1 MITEDLIRQLPQ
13 PILDKLEGLIRRV
26 KGLLLVRGLC
36 ATLAVALAAIL
47 VIMVIDATLTLYSGT
62 VRWILTLAGLVATLA
77 TAWYYLI
84 RPLSKKLSLTIIA
97 RILETRH
104 PDLQERISS
113 SVELLATPGAAETKG
128 SKALIAKLVESAVT
142 DVGKLDPKI
151 EFRANRASRFAASA
165 GVAIAI
171 LLAAFALW
179 PKITGT
185 LLARAVLPFLN
196 VGNAFADSIQ
206 VNPGSTKVPVGAPV
220 TIDVTTIN
228 PRLQEIEIRRVLP
241 DGTETLERLGQ
252 VPPPAPVDGQPAAAK
267 AFTITFPSVNESF
280 RYRISGGSA
289 VSEYYDVEAVPRPEV
304 TGLKL
309 RYDYPAYTGLAPK
322 ELENADGGILA
333 VAHTLVTL
341 TGELNKPATE
351 AVIHVE
357 KGAQRLAIPATDITG
372 TQAVWK
378 LPLEP
383 GLKGVWRIDLKDE
396 NGFPN
401 LETPGNAIQAV
412 PDADPVVT
420 LMSPEQRKLRL
431 KPTEMLPMRFS
442 VAEDFGLSGIVIM
455 VRKNE
460 EESPIELPQPVPA
473 PGDGEPGI
481 WRGTASLN
489 LASLDLKPEIR
500 RLTVWLRAR
509 DNRPAEYEGPGVG
522 NSDSIIIDLDNG
534 AQSLAEQNVADQKRA
549 LEEALQKTE
558 QALERAKNEARQAE
572 SRVSNDEKVSGET
585 MRNIEQLHENA
596 AKAQETLRETAEKL
610 AATPFAKQA
619 EKMEHIAS
627 EPVAQA
633 RDKADL
639 IPVSDDK
646 TARKEAAKESRDN
659 IETAL
664 ADVREMRKDIQKASE
679 QAKMAAQLNDIA
691 NRQQQLAQAAQ
702 ENAQK
707 EAQDPAAQPAAQP
720 QDQAAQQAAA
730 EQKKAQEEWKQAQR
744 QVQQEV
750 GKLVKEN
757 EAALKELLK
766 SQQIDAKALAAEA
779 RDLAKQQEQLER
791 MTSLAMNENAKEP
804 LAQQLNSQLAK
815 MQEAI
820 AKETQDL
827 RNELNAAQES
837 AGEPLA
843 NAAKETAQAAAE
855 LKKSQDPTQAKAAT
869 SEALAALQNAQKE
882 AAQAAKEAA
891 QQAKEDAGNPNSP
904 SPTADPANPAAQQA
918 KADAANPAAPTADPA
933 AQQAKADTAN
943 PAAPSPTADPANP
956 AAQQAKADAAN
967 PAAPAPTA
975 DPANPAAQQAKADPA
990 MQADPAAPSGEL
1002 ANQPSNAPAPH
1013 PLAEARTQA
1022 RLTDLAERQQLLTQQ
1037 LAAVEAGHLEDALA
1051 QMQAD
1056 ISEQSQTLS
1065 DAAEALQAAT
1075 QASQQANA
1083 QSQAN
1088 QAESQLQRAGTEAN
1102 QASKGLAQAQQ
1113 AEAQA
1118 AQSPTQPGNQNSP
1131 QEQAALNQTKTNQQQ
1146 ARNAMAQAANAL
1158 DAAAQQLGQAA
1169 NGVKNDPQQN
1179 DLPVDANQLAQGA
1192 QQVNEAAS
1200 AQNKAQAAQSAQA
1213 AAQSLQDLA
1222 QAAMEA
1228 LSQPT
1233 DAQGNP
1239 GQIAPNAQNRPDA
1252 NKPKLGNGERNPDL
1266 TGDGIPPEFK
1276 ALGLTAADW
1285 SRLKGTLQAGSAV
1298 EGNAELPA
1306 EYRELVGRYFKV
1318 MAAEAGKNQK

>member
-1 MITEDLIRQLPQ
+1 MITEDLIRQLPK

-26 KGLLLVRGLC
+26 KGLLLVKGLC

-47 VIMVIDATLTLYSGT
+47 AIMVIDATLTLYSGT

-77 TAWYYLI
+77 TAWFYLI

-142 DVGKLDPKI
+142 DVGQLDPKI
-151 EFRANRASRFAASA
+151 EFRANRASRFVASA

-304 TGLKL
+304 AGLKL

-351 AVIHVE
+351 AVIHIE

-420 LMSPEQRKLRL
+420 LVSPEQRKLRL

-558 QALERAKNEARQAE
+558 QALERAKNEAHQAE

-791 MTSLAMNENAKEP
+791 MTALAMNENAKKP

-855 LKKSQDPTQAKAAT
+855 LKKTQDPTQAKAAT

-882 AAQAAKEAA
+882 ASQAAK
-891 QQAKEDAGNPNSP
+891 D
-904 SPTADPANPAAQQA
+904 AAQQA
-918 KADAANPAAPTADPA
+918 KADA
-933 AQQAKADTAN
+933 AN

-956 AAQQAKADAAN
+956 A
-967 PAAPAPTA
+967 
-975 DPANPAAQQAKADPA
+975 
-990 MQADPAAPSGEL
+990 
-1002 ANQPSNAPAPH
+1002 
-1013 PLAEARTQA
+1013 
-1022 RLTDLAERQQLLTQQ
+1022 
-1037 LAAVEAGHLEDALA
+1037 
-1051 QMQAD
+1051 
-1056 ISEQSQTLS
+1056 
-1065 DAAEALQAAT
+1065 
-1075 QASQQANA
+1075 
-1083 QSQAN
+1083 
-1088 QAESQLQRAGTEAN
+1088 
-1102 QASKGLAQAQQ
+1102 
-1113 AEAQA
+1113 
-1118 AQSPTQPGNQNSP
+1118 
-1131 QEQAALNQTKTNQQQ
+1131 
-1146 ARNAMAQAANAL
+1146 
-1158 DAAAQQLGQAA
+1158 
-1169 NGVKNDPQQN
+1169 
-1179 DLPVDANQLAQGA
+1179 
-1192 QQVNEAAS
+1192 
-1200 AQNKAQAAQSAQA
+1200 
-1213 AAQSLQDLA
+1213 
-1222 QAAMEA
+1222 
-1228 LSQPT
+1228 
-1233 DAQGNP
+1233 
-1239 GQIAPNAQNRPDA
+1239 
-1252 NKPKLGNGERNPDL
+1252 
-1266 TGDGIPPEFK
+1266 
-1276 ALGLTAADW
+1276 
-1285 SRLKGTLQAGSAV
+1285 
-1298 EGNAELPA
+1298 
-1306 EYRELVGRYFKV
+1306 
-1318 MAAEAGKNQK
+1318 

>member
-855 LKKSQDPTQAKAAT
+855 LKKSQAPTQAKAAT

-882 AAQAAKEAA
+882 AAQAAKE
-891 QQAKEDAGNPNSP
+891 
-904 SPTADPANPAAQQA
+904 
-918 KADAANPAAPTADPA
+918 A

-1118 AQSPTQPGNQNSP
+1118 AQSSPTQPRNQNSP